1 MAINKKEW
9 FTIDQKPI
17 YLAHG
22 SFGGCFKTAYNS
34 RLKWYEKLEQN
45 PHDFLVN
52 ELFDELKKS
61 RKVLSSYLDCNHNNL
76 VYFPNPSTAL
86 NAVIRSLDLNQNDEV
101 ITSNHEYGALDKT
114 WEFYS
119 EKKGF
124 KYKKVN
130 INLPFDNKQIFI
142 NSFKKSITKNT
153 KIIFLSH
160 ITSSTALI
168 FPVKEIIQIAKDNN
182 ILTIIDG
189 AHAPAQVKL
198 SLSELNPDIYVGA
211 CHKWMCSPKGV
222 SFLYA
227 SDSIKDS
234 IDPIVISWGYK
245 DQMFNEKSK
254 FINNHQWQGTNDLS
268 AYFTIPEVVN
278 FLTTKKWDKI
288 AQECHNLIIQAKDR
302 FDDIN
307 SSCEPTSRNNEHL
320 GQMLSFKLNQS
331 SKFLDLIKQD
341 PGKIVELQKT
351 IFSKTNIHI
360 PIIWWNNLALMR
372 ISIQAYNSKSDVDK
386 MFDMLDYFNLL

>member
-1 MAINKKEW
+1 M
-9 FTIDQKPI
+9 
-17 YLAHG
+17 
-22 SFGGCFKTAYNS
+22 
-34 RLKWYEKLEQN
+34 
-45 PHDFLVN
+45 
-52 ELFDELKKS
+52 
-61 RKVLSSYLDCNHNNL
+61 
-76 VYFPNPSTAL
+76 
-86 NAVIRSLDLNQNDEV
+86 
-101 ITSNHEYGALDKT
+101 
-114 WEFYS
+114 
-119 EKKGF
+119 
-124 KYKKVN
+124 N

-142 NSFKKSITKNT
+142 DSFKKSITKNT
-153 KIIFLSH
+153 KVIFLSH

-168 FPVKEIIQIAKDNN
+168 FPVKEIIQIAKNNN

-227 SDSIKDS
+227 SDYIKDS
-234 IDPIVISWGYK
+234 IDPIIISWGYK

-268 AYFTIPEVVN
+268 AYFTIPEVIN
-278 FLTTKKWDKI
+278 FLTTQKWDKI
-288 AQECHNLIIQAKDR
+288 SQECHNLIVQTKDR
-302 FDDIN
+302 FDNIN
-307 SSCEPTSRNNEHL
+307 SSCEPTSRNNDHL

-331 SKFLDLIKQD
+331 SEFLDLIKQD
-341 PGKIVELQKT
+341 PSKIVQLQKT

-360 PIIWWNNLALMR
+360 PIIWWNNFAYMR
-372 ISIQAYNSKSDVDK
+372 ISIQAYNSQSDVDK